1 MASWVFFLGG
11 GCSESL
17 AIPGYKGEPQRLRCP
32 QTTLAARA
40 PGGVC
45 GAMPAHFPS
54 RRDPDPPASLV
65 FAPGF
70 PVSTQQV
77 RCDRGLHQESEGSG
91 SGCHKM
97 CSSFPAGISL
107 VGSRTRRTHPAMLL
121 LYRLFCPRPC
131 TPPVCSLAKL
141 SAVLKKKILLVFI
154 LARAFPLAAAKPE
167 CRYRPVYLKQR

>member
-1 MASWVFFLGG
+1 MGG

-167 CRYRPVYLKQR
+167 CRYRLVYLKQR